1 MSECANFAAK
11 QAKSRIGSLLTYKT
25 MSELAPLIS
34 DLGIILI
41 VAGCVTI
48 LFKWLNQPVIL
59 GYIVAGFLTG
69 PALNFFPHVTDTENI
84 QTWADIGV
92 IFLLFSMGLEFSF
105 RKLLNVGLSAV
116 IATLVKVG
124 SMMFLGYIAG
134 MAMGFT
140 HISSLFLGGMLSMA
154 STAIVFKA
162 FNDMNLLQQKF
173 TGIVMGI
180 LVMEDLV
187 GVVMLVMLSTLAASQ
202 HFEGSAL
209 VGSLFKLIAFLV
221 FWSALGIYVLPT
233 VLKKFR
239 RFLSDEILLLVSLGL
254 CLLMV
259 MIAVQAGFSS
269 ALGAF
274 VMGSLLA
281 ETIESERITQVV
293 QPVKDLFAAIFFVS
307 VGMMI
312 DPAVIAEYIVPIL
325 ILTLLVLCGQ
335 TIFGFLGVLLSG
347 QSLKVAVHAGFSLA
361 QVGEFSFIIA
371 SLGVSLNVTD
381 SHLYPIIVAVSVI
394 TTFFTPYMIRLA
406 DPACNLLEKYLP
418 NWIRQMLARY
428 ASGSMSMHH
437 QNDWNKLL
445 KSMFLGTSVYLII
458 CIVFIVLFFSQVY
471 PFIQE
476 KLPGIYGNLLGAVI
490 VFSVISPLLWVVI
503 SKKNHSP
510 EFRRLWS
517 DNRFNRGALVSLVI
531 VKVIIC
537 AAIVMSLVVRLFNVA
552 SGVGLIIAI
561 AIIASFYFS
570 KRLRKQSQMIEE
582 RFSANF
588 NGSEEKTDADNPVKS
603 QLEGSEMLSNL
614 HMADFTISPES
625 DDIGKT
631 LKEIAPRT
639 RYRVNV
645 ISIQRGGN
653 RIDVPQ
659 AGEAIYPYDKVT
671 AVGTDDDLNA
681 FREAL
686 SSKKKAEAGHVSD
699 TSADM
704 NIKNILL
711 AEDSPAVNRA
721 IRDINPEGL
730 IILGIER
737 NNEIIM
743 NPSPDII
750 FRPDDVVWMVGKSG
764 MEEKFCTR

>member
-1 MSECANFAAK
+1 MA
-11 QAKSRIGSLLTYKT
+11 
-25 MSELAPLIS
+25 ELAPLIS

-48 LFKWLNQPVIL
+48 LFKWLKQPVIL

-69 PALNFFPHVTDTENI
+69 PAFNFLPNVTDTTNI

-116 IATLVKVG
+116 IATLTKVG

-134 MAMGFT
+134 IAMGFT

-173 TGIVMGI
+173 AGIVMGI
-180 LVMEDLV
+180 LVIEDLV

-202 HFEGSAL
+202 HFEGTAL
-209 VGSLFKLIAFLV
+209 MGSLLKLIAFLV
-221 FWSALGIYVLPT
+221 FWSALGIYLLPT
-233 VLKKFR
+233 LLKKFR
-239 RFLSDEILLLVSLGL
+239 RFISDEILLVVSLGL
-254 CLLMV
+254 CLMMV
-259 MIAVQAGFSS
+259 MIAVGAGFSS

-281 ETIESERITQVV
+281 ETIESERINQVV
-293 QPVKDLFAAIFFVS
+293 QPVKDLFAAVFFVS

-312 DPAVIAEYIVPIL
+312 DPVVIAEYVVPIL

-335 TIFGFLGVLLSG
+335 TLFGIIGVLLSG
-347 QSLKVAVHAGFSLA
+347 QTLKVAVHAGFSLA

-381 SHLYPIIVAVSVI
+381 SNLYPIIVAVSVI
-394 TTFFTPYMIRLA
+394 TTFFTPYMIRLSG
-406 DPACNLLEKYLP
+406 PVCNMLEKYLP
-418 NWIRQMLARY
+418 KWMLQMLARY
-428 ASGSMSMHH
+428 TAGSMSVHH
-437 QNDWNKLL
+437 QNDWNRLL
-445 KSMFLGTSVYLII
+445 KGMFMGASIYLII
-458 CIVFIVLFFSQVY
+458 CFVFIALFFSQIH

-476 KLPGIYGNLLGAVI
+476 KLPGIYGNLLSAVI
-490 VFSVISPLLWVVI
+490 VFSVISPLLWAVI

-537 AAIVMSLVVRLFNVA
+537 SAIVMGLVVRLFNVA
-552 SGVGLIIAI
+552 SGVGLVIAV

-582 RFSANF
+582 RFSTNF
-588 NGSEEKTDADNPVKS
+588 NGSDEKPDANSYVKS

-614 HMADFTISPES
+614 HMADFTVSPES

-631 LKEIAPRT
+631 LKELAPRT

-645 ISIQRGGN
+645 ISIQRGES
-653 RIDVPQ
+653 RIDVPK
-659 AGEAIYPYDKVT
+659 AGEAVYPYDKITV
-671 AVGTDDDLNA
+671 VGTDDDLNA

-686 SSKKKAEAGHVSD
+686 NSRKKAETENLSD
-699 TSADM
+699 TASSM
-704 NIKNILL
+704 NIKNVLL
-711 AEDSPAVNRA
+711 DENSPAVNRA
-721 IRDINPEGL
+721 IRDISPEGL

-737 NNEIIM
+737 DNGIIM
-743 NPSPDII
+743 NPSPDIV
-750 FRPDDVVWMVGKSG
+750 FRPDDIVWMVGKSG
-764 MEEKFCTR
+764 MEEKFYAR